1 MKYGLM
7 FSAFGGGGMAQSTFA
22 ALKQS
27 VGAVAKYLFL
37 TADFL
42 NELINTTGTSRGSA
56 DAIESFAVLPER
68 LHPTVFMY

>member
-1 MKYGLM
+1 MFGWLHLLGGVGMKYGLM

-42 NELINTTGTSRGSA
+42 N
-56 DAIESFAVLPER
+56 
-68 LHPTVFMY
+68 

>member
-37 TADFL
+37 TADVL
-42 NELINTTGTSRGSA
+42 N
-56 DAIESFAVLPER
+56 
-68 LHPTVFMY
+68 